1 VGNDAV
7 ISLDHVTFHY
17 PLGEEPAL
25 KDVSCEFKVG
35 KLYGVV
41 GANGSG
47 KTTLALLISGFAT
60 TVEKGEL
67 EGDVVVAGR
76 SIEKWEEGELASTVG
91 YVLQN
96 PFNQISGSRET
107 VFEEIRFGLENL
119 GVDPEDME
127 RRIVAIAEETSVTDL
142 LLKNPFELSGGQQQR
157 VALASVLVMEP
168 DILVIDEP
176 TSQLDPAGTEDI
188 FHIISKLKNEGK
200 TIILVEHK
208 VDLLAEYADEIIVL
222 EDGRLIAHGS
232 TKEVL
237 GDFSLLDHGVQL
249 PQVSLLARELQA
261 RGVDVPFVPT
271 HYDEAKV
278 MFRELANLSG
288 CDTNE

>member
-1 VGNDAV
+1 MRAC
-7 ISLDHVTFHY
+7 SQRCF
-17 PLGEEPAL
+17 
-25 KDVSCEFKVG
+25 CEFKVG
-35 KLYGVV
+35 KTYDG

-176 TSQLDPAGTEDI
+176 TSQLDRPGLM
-188 FHIISKLKNEGK
+188 ISSTSLETLERSK
-200 TIILVEHK
+200 T
-208 VDLLAEYADEIIVL
+208 
-222 EDGRLIAHGS
+222 S
-232 TKEVL
+232 
-237 GDFSLLDHGVQL
+237 F
-249 PQVSLLARELQA
+249 
-261 RGVDVPFVPT
+261 
-271 HYDEAKV
+271 
-278 MFRELANLSG
+278 
-288 CDTNE
+288 